1 MNGETWIIVRNWE
14 RFQHYKDRDPYFIK
28 LYTELQHDHNW
39 LALTGHQRAVL
50 VGIWL
55 EYASARCQLPLNTAS
70 LTRRLALRVSSA
82 TLEAL
87 NHAGFIEFSSRAALE
102 IARSQE
108 VETEEPLTATTEKQR
123 QERGIKDFDVRR
135 RARENDP
142 DVENLINELEQL
154 EARWPPWNSTS

>member
-1 MNGETWIIVRNWE
+1 MSEERWIIVRNWE

-82 TLEAL
+82 TLKAL

-108 VETEEPLTATTEKQR
+108 VEAEIERETEREVKGST
-123 QERGIKDFDVRR
+123 VRR
-135 RARENDP
+135 RAREH
-142 DVENLINELEQL
+142 DVEKLIDELEQL

>member
-1 MNGETWIIVRNWE
+1 VNDETWIIVRNWE

-108 VETEEPLTATTEKQR
+108 VEEEKQVKDLPLPLPVVQYVPLGWQADFDTHKEEP
-123 QERGIKDFDVRR
+123 
-135 RARENDP
+135 
-142 DVENLINELEQL
+142 
-154 EARWPPWNSTS
+154 

>member
-1 MNGETWIIVRNWE
+1 MNDERWITVRNWE

-108 VETEEPLTATTEKQR
+108 VEEEEQVKDLPLPLPVVQYVPLGWQAENDTHKEEP
-123 QERGIKDFDVRR
+123 
-135 RARENDP
+135 
-142 DVENLINELEQL
+142 
-154 EARWPPWNSTS
+154 

>member
-1 MNGETWIIVRNWE
+1 MSEERWIIVRNWE

-87 NHAGFIEFSSRAALE
+87 NPAGFIEFSSRAALE

-108 VETEEPLTATTEKQR
+108 VEEEEQVKDLPLPLPVVQYVPLGWQAENDTHKEEP
-123 QERGIKDFDVRR
+123 
-135 RARENDP
+135 
-142 DVENLINELEQL
+142 
-154 EARWPPWNSTS
+154 

>member
-1 MNGETWIIVRNWE
+1 MSGERWIIVRNWE

-108 VETEEPLTATTEKQR
+108 VEKRSTEPKTEKTDLRQEQNLPSPSLELQYEDWMREFSRTEENP
-123 QERGIKDFDVRR
+123 
-135 RARENDP
+135 
-142 DVENLINELEQL
+142 
-154 EARWPPWNSTS
+154 

>member
-1 MNGETWIIVRNWE
+1 MSEERWIIVRNWE

-108 VETEEPLTATTEKQR
+108 VEEENLERQDTEKALKR
-123 QERGIKDFDVRR
+123 VNEDSNVRR
-135 RARENDP
+135 RAREH

-154 EARWPPWNSTS
+154 EARWPPWNSTRSD

>member
-1 MNGETWIIVRNWE
+1 MSEERWIIVRNWE

-55 EYASARCQLPLNTAS
+55 EYASARCQLPLDTAS

-108 VETEEPLTATTEKQR
+108 VEEEKQVKDLPLPLPVVQYVPLGWQAENDTHEEEP
-123 QERGIKDFDVRR
+123 
-135 RARENDP
+135 
-142 DVENLINELEQL
+142 
-154 EARWPPWNSTS
+154 